1 MLTPKLMIIP
11 NITLGEL
18 IIEQPKIIYI
28 SAHTCWWTHS
38 EDDLQ
43 FVKLDPPV
51 NAPEDILKKFEALQA
66 LIAKSEAHIPT
77 DPSGSPLMQIDNFKG
92 FLKSTMARAI
102 HYGKHGLQAF
112 MSAHHR
118 NCYAYVPFTENQK
131 KIHACAP
138 DWKWYNTAL
147 DVAQL
152 QGRFDLVNY
161 DLNLLRK

>member
-1 MLTPKLMIIP
+1 MMTPKLMIIP
-11 NITLGEL
+11 GVTLAEIIADKPKL
-18 IIEQPKIIYI
+18 IYV
-28 SAHTCWWTHS
+28 SSHTCWWTHC

-43 FVKLDPPV
+43 FVVPQAPP
-51 NAPEDILKKFEALQA
+51 NCPEEVLKKFEALQK
-66 LIAKSEAHIPT
+66 LIAESDHKTPT
-77 DPSGSPLMQIDNFKG
+77 DPSGSPLMQIENFHG
-92 FLKSTMARAI
+92 FLKSTLNRAL

-118 NCYAYVPFTENQK
+118 NSYAYVPFTENQK

-152 QGRFDLVNY
+152 QGKFDLVNY
-161 DLNLLRK
+161 DLNKLRK